1 MQEKRGGFID
11 GGREE
16 TKAKEKEHFKQPDF
30 LLCTGYEENSGLS
43 GAHRDSGS
51 HICSSSV
58 TGGRSKCTYR
68 IDAGEG
74 KPAYAVDRGGH
85 DHLSCIRGN

>member
-1 MQEKRGGFID
+1 MEEEK
-11 GGREE
+11 E

-43 GAHRDSGS
+43 SAHRDSGS

-58 TGGRSKCTYR
+58 TGVGANALIRIDVGEGSPLMLLIGRS
-68 IDAGEG
+68 
-74 KPAYAVDRGGH
+74 
-85 DHLSCIRGN
+85 

>member
-1 MQEKRGGFID
+1 MEEEK
-11 GGREE
+11 
-16 TKAKEKEHFKQPDF
+16 KQKQKKRSILSNLIF
-30 LLCTGYEENSGLS
+30 CFATGYEENSGLS

-85 DHLSCIRGN
+85 DHLSCIRGD